1 MHHNLGAVT
10 NTIQRIKTQGTI
22 MTELTLTKEQKSAI
36 SSLKR
41 AFTKCKKANIYF
53 HNCYGRLIAYDGNIV
68 DIVDDDIDNLPCYEG
83 ESLTL
88 PYRLDSWADDN
99 HYVHL
104 KEE

>member
-1 MHHNLGAVT
+1 
-10 NTIQRIKTQGTI
+10 

-41 AFTKCKKANIYF
+41 AFTKCKKANVYF

-68 DIVDDDIDNLPCYEG
+68 ERVDNGAEGIDTTENDGLMDCHEG
-83 ESLTL
+83 ELL
-88 PYRLDSWADDN
+88 IIPYDLDSYADDN